1 MKILS
6 PLFFLFIALISFQS
20 CYYDIEEELYPKAGC
35 DVTVVTLLARVKPI
49 IQGSCYSCHSTQN
62 CTSSGAG
69 INLEDYAGLRAKVDD
84 GKLLKSINHIAGIS
98 PMPKGST
105 AKIDACEIKIIEKW
119 VADGA
124 KND

>member
-1 MKILS
+1 MQNLK
-6 PLFFLFIALISFQS
+6 PLIILFISLIGFQS
-20 CYYDIEEELYPKAGC
+20 CYYDIEEELYPTGGC
-35 DVTVVTLLARVKPI
+35 DVKTVTLLARVKPI
-49 IQGSCYSCHSTQN
+49 LQGRCYSCHSTQN

-69 INLEDYAGLRAKVDD
+69 INLEDYAGLKAKVDD
-84 GKLLKSINHIAGIS
+84 GKLLKSINHVAGIS